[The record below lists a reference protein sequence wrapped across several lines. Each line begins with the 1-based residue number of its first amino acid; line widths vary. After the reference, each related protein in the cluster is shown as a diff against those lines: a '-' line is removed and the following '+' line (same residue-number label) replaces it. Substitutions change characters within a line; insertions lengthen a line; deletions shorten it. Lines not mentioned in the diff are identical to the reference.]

1 MKTLRH
7 YRFELYLISF
17 SLLLFGD
24 LFFPA
29 QIFNTWISPLLVVLA
44 LLAGYVILSV
54 RKKTRLLFGA
64 LFSIALLSQVL
75 QFFEVGQ
82 ETHSV
87 RVFHFFIFAAFFT
100 LVTASII
107 IQVWKT
113 REVDTKL
120 VFGVMGG
127 YISLGLVAF
136 FLLLAIEFAEPGSFK
151 GIVAGAASNFEDLLY
166 YTYIT
171 LMTIG
176 YGDIS
181 PATPLAKKAA
191 VLIGLWGQ
199 FYLVII
205 TALVVGKYL
214 NSEKGE
220 KKGY

>member
-1 MKTLRH
+1 LKTLRT

-17 SLLLFGD
+17 TLLLFGG
-24 LFFPA
+24 LFFPE
-29 QIFNTWISPLLVVLA
+29 QLFKTWISPLLVVLA
-44 LLAGYVILSV
+44 LLTGYIILSV
-54 RKKTRLLFGA
+54 RKKTRPLFGA
-64 LFSIALLSQVL
+64 LFLVALLSQAL
-75 QFFEVGQ
+75 QFFEVAQQSHGL
-82 ETHSV
+82 
-87 RVFHFFIFAAFFT
+87 RVIHFVIFTAFFT
-100 LVTASII
+100 LVTATII

-113 REVDTKL
+113 REVDAKL

-136 FLLLAIEFAEPGSFK
+136 FLLLAIEFAHPGSFN
-151 GIVAGAASNFEDLLY
+151 GIEAGAASSFEDLLY

-181 PATPLAKKAA
+181 PTTPLAKKAA

-214 NSEKGE
+214 NAEKE
-220 KKGY
+220 QKKGR